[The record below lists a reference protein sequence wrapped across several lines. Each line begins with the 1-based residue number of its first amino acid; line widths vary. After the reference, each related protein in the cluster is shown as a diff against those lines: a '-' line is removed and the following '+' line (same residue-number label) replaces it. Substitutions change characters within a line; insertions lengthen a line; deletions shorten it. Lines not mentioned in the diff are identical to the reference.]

1 MYRRMTVEQLEK
13 VILEVKRLKA
23 EKEEKT
29 AKSAGSENN
38 TEQPILDRCLNG
50 QRRPLVRLN

>member
-1 MYRRMTVEQLEK
+1 MYRKMNPKQLEK

-23 EKEEKT
+23 EKEAKIEKLG
-29 AKSAGSENN
+29 GSGNN